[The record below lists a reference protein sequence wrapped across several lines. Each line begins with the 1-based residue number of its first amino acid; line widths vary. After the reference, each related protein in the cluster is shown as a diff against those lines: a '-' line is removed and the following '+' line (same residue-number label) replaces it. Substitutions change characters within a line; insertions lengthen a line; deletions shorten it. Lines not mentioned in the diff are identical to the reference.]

1 MKAMVLGAEGML
13 GSDLVPIW
21 RKRMEVSAFS
31 HRQCDVSD
39 VSAVNA
45 AIEMEKP
52 DVVLMLAAATD
63 VDRCQ
68 TDHEYAFRTNSIGT
82 EIVAQACARWKAA
95 MVYISS
101 IAVFSGEKD
110 SPYNEYDMPS
120 PCNVYGLSKLH
131 GEKAVRT
138 FCPRHWIVRTGWLF
152 GGGEKDMKFVAR
164 ILRKISSDDEIRVVR
179 DCVGSPTGT
188 MDLSRGIIELVE
200 RFQYGTYHLVNS
212 GVPASRYELAIET
225 LKTAGYPP
233 DMVLP
238 CLSSDFDLP
247 APRPKMEAAGSLKL
261 GNTNNGLELADWR
274 ESLSKYIRGTLK
286 ALMQ

>member
-1 MKAMVLGAEGML
+1 MKALVLGAEGML
-13 GSDLVPIW
+13 GSDLVPLW
-21 RKRMEVSAFS
+21 RNSMEVSALD
-31 HRQCDVSD
+31 HLQCDVSD
-39 VSAVNA
+39 GAAVNA
-45 AIEMEKP
+45 ALERERP
-52 DVVLMLAAATD
+52 DTVLMLAAATD

-68 TDHEYAFRTNSIGT
+68 TDHEYAFGTNAIGT
-82 EIVAQACARWKAA
+82 EIVAQACSRWDAS

-131 GEKAVRT
+131 GEKAVRS

-164 ILRKISSDDEIRVVR
+164 ILRKISSNHEIKVVR

-188 MDLSRGIIELVE
+188 FDLSRGLLELVD
-200 RFQYGTYHLVNS
+200 RFQYGTYHLVNA

-225 LKTAGYPP
+225 MKIAGYSP
-233 DMVLP
+233 DLILP

-247 APRPKMEAAGSLKL
+247 APRPKMEAAGTLKL
-261 GNTNNGLELADWR
+261 GHAGNGLELADWR
-274 ESLSKYIRGTLK
+274 DSLSSYIRGTLQ